1 MAGRHEKF
9 RGRKTSKRVTS
20 NLKKNG
26 YAFPKRRTSS
36 LYHKPKPK
44 FDGTGGFEFD
54 RRGGIKGTYV
64 DGKFEP
70 W

>member
-9 RGRKTSKRVTS
+9 KARKTSRTVTPS
-20 NLKKNG
+20 YKKNG
-26 YAFPKRRTSS
+26 YAFPKRRVSY

-44 FDGTGGFEFD
+44 FDGTGGFDFD
-54 RRGGIKGTYV
+54 QRGRIKGTYV